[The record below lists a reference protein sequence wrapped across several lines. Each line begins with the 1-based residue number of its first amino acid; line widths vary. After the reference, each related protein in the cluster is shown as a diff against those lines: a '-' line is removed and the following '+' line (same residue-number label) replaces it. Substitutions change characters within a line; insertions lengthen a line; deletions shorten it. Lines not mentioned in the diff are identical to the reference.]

1 MHPARGETSKRQ
13 ETKSKDNRSNVVTAG
28 HSEPSFSNQSYWCLY
43 YQFQKNHTPSCFRKT
58 MNDMFAIVPASALI
72 LLVAL
77 RKIAIPIKF
86 NEEIFGEIHPDEVH
100 NSATMRMLMGA
111 GFGSVGLMGL
121 ILGFSFEAGPQTEA
135 LLYAMAA
142 AFALILGTLLFAKQR
157 GYLHEMPT
165 APMVIFP
172 GLIALCLA
180 GALI

>member
-1 MHPARGETSKRQ
+1 
-13 ETKSKDNRSNVVTAG
+13 
-28 HSEPSFSNQSYWCLY
+28 
-43 YQFQKNHTPSCFRKT
+43 
-58 MNDMFAIVPASALI
+58 
-72 LLVAL
+72 
-77 RKIAIPIKF
+77 
-86 NEEIFGEIHPDEVH
+86 
-100 NSATMRMLMGA
+100 MRMLMGA

>member
-1 MHPARGETSKRQ
+1 MTQAKA
-13 ETKSKDNRSNVVTAG
+13 VVRKCFELPLTTCLI
-28 HSEPSFSNQSYWCLY
+28 SFLVSFWYSS
-43 YQFQKNHTPSCFRKT
+43 YQFEKNHIPSRLGGI
-58 MNDMFAIVPASALI
+58 MNDMFAIVPASAII

-111 GFGSVGLMGL
+111 GFGAVGLMGL
-121 ILGFSFEAGPQTEA
+121 ILGFLLDAGPQTEA

-142 AFALILGTLLFAKQR
+142 AFAFIFGTLLFSKQR

-165 APMVIFP
+165 PPMVIFP